1 MMLRKKSRKKRK
13 KQKSDFD
20 ITINQTLIFSA
31 SMIIIFSITMIIIFC
46 IYQSVPDALIA
57 GFFAVFGVEGGYLTY
72 IHKLKKERENKM
84 KTRAEDAIGFD
95 NVEVVDIPDEPDDG
109 DLQIDLSDEGG
120 NDELVDQ

>member
-1 MMLRKKSRKKRK
+1 MLRKKKRSRKKR
-13 KQKSDFD
+13 QKSELD

-31 SMIIIFSITMIIIFC
+31 TMIIIFTIIMIIIFC
-46 IYQSVPDALIA
+46 NYQSVPDTLVA

-84 KTRAEDAIGFD
+84 KSVRAGDITGFD
-95 NVEVVDIPDEPDDG
+95 DAEITDIPDEPDDG

-120 NDELVDQ
+120 SNGLVDQ